1 MYENLKATEIFRN
14 IEICQKKC
22 LFKTPPQKMNVKGL
36 ESH

>member
-1 MYENLKATEIFRN
+1 MYENSKATEMFRN
-14 IEICQKKC
+14 IEICQKQC